1 MEMMM
6 MSSKSDKLLLSNQ
19 KALSHERFFITSPLD
34 LPFITLSISP
44 MAGPKKKRSGYREG
58 RENKHS
64 QGSSGEKRPR
74 LDENDLE
81 RIVMNKPNGLY
92 LILDCLNDPHN
103 LGAILRTAD
112 GAGVD
117 AVIAPRDKAVGI
129 TDTVRRISV
138 GAADSIP
145 YITVTN
151 LARAIDVLKEY
162 GVWIVGTSDKA
173 TQSLYDVDL
182 KGGLALITG
191 SEEKG
196 MRRLTE
202 EACDHLVSLPM
213 AGSVPCLNASVSTGI
228 CLYEAVRQRQ
238 EA

>member
-1 MEMMM
+1 
-6 MSSKSDKLLLSNQ
+6 
-19 KALSHERFFITSPLD
+19 
-34 LPFITLSISP
+34 
-44 MAGPKKKRSGYREG
+44 MARPQRSTGNREG
-58 RENKHS
+58 RENKHIS
-64 QGSSGEKRPR
+64 PSGEKRRR

-81 RIVMNKPNGLY
+81 RIILEKPGGLY

-129 TDTVRRISV
+129 TDTVRRIAV

-151 LARAIDVLKEY
+151 LSRTMSMLQEKGI
-162 GVWIVGTSDKA
+162 WIVGTSDKA
-173 TQSLYDVDL
+173 TKSLYEMDL
-182 KGGLALITG
+182 KGGLALVTG

-202 EACDHLVSLPM
+202 EACDHLVELPM
-213 AGSVPCLNASVSTGI
+213 KGAVPCLNASVATGI
-228 CLYEAVRQRQ
+228 CLYEAVRQRG
-238 EA
+238 